1 MEDNSISLNA
11 KKILVKVF
19 TPNVRGYDPDEVDD
33 FLDQVAK
40 DYASFETYYANS
52 QKYIVDLETQLRRY
66 KDEIAAS
73 ELERARLK
81 KRVDGIK
88 DSDTVTSTNIEY
100 LQRIDKLEKALYR
113 QGIDPNKI

>member
-1 MEDNSISLNA
+1 MDDNSISLTA

-40 DYASFETYYANS
+40 DYTSFETYYADS
-52 QKYIVDLETQLRRY
+52 QKYIADLETQLRRY
-66 KDEIAAS
+66 KDEIS
-73 ELERARLK
+73 QHEIENARLK

-88 DSDTVTSTNIEY
+88 ESDSVTSANIEY
-100 LQRIDKLEKALYR
+100 LQRIDKLEKALWR
-113 QGIDPNKI
+113 LGADPSKI